1 MCTVK
6 WKQNNKTKRKLKK
19 KKKMSAI
26 QPKRAKI
33 ARRGIALMTRI
44 WNRSPTWPKE
54 ETATEDCLFV
64 GWKWCCYCF
73 CSRGLI
79 TVSFY
84 LTDGIVKLVQF
95 ILRHT
100 LDPSIM
106 AIIYFSVFF
115 SVCVFHYR
123 IFSLFLPF
131 IYSFLFLFTVPII
144 FIWNPDSTQLTWNS
158 ILKELMGLI
167 KHVSWLHT
175 EFSEANSRRR
185 YFILSF

>member
-115 SVCVFHYR
+115 PSV
-123 IFSLFLPF
+123 
-131 IYSFLFLFTVPII
+131 
-144 FIWNPDSTQLTWNS
+144 
-158 ILKELMGLI
+158 
-167 KHVSWLHT
+167 
-175 EFSEANSRRR
+175 
-185 YFILSF
+185 YFITVFFLYFFLSYIPFSFFLRYLSFSYEILTAHNLHEIQSWRS